1 MRGMLASARMRRR
14 LAWGAAFAAAAG
26 AVAALVVLFPSPSP
40 SKEAKVSTVEGDIVL
55 PDKPHPFVTRKKDVL
70 DVASRFVFTAVSR
83 RHVEDSWELAA
94 PALKEGFTKKKW
106 GRGNIPVVPF
116 YPIDYARWKVSYS
129 FEKEVDLLVA
139 LFPPAKKGVKRR
151 IPTVFDITLQRFHR
165 GGQPRWLVSSFLPR
179 AAGPDDFEAT
189 GPPTFASGK
198 NAGGAKLV
206 EAPHHTLLWLLVP
219 GGILAL
225 LLAVMAVVGINGLR
239 DKLAYRAYV
248 RERQSSS

>member
-1 MRGMLASARMRRR
+1 MKGMLASARMRRR
-14 LAWGAAFAAAAG
+14 LAWGAAFASAAG
-26 AVAALVVLFPSPSP
+26 AVAALVVLFPSPPP

-94 PALKEGFTKKKW
+94 PALK
-106 GRGNIPVVPF
+106 
-116 YPIDYARWKVSYS
+116 
-129 FEKEVDLLVA
+129 DLLVA
-139 LFPPAKKGVKRR
+139 LFPPPKKGVKHR

-219 GGILAL
+219 GGILATSSPIAPTCASVRARAEARRRRARAR
-225 LLAVMAVVGINGLR
+225 LAGEARRGG
-239 DKLAYRAYV
+239 A
-248 RERQSSS
+248 